1 MSSGPASTGPRPA
14 ASASRPSAASGAP
27 SRSSRH
33 SQPSA
38 SSAVVIPWSGV
49 ASGELK

>member
-14 ASASRPSAASGAP
+14 ASASRSIAASAVP

-33 SQPSA
+33 SHPSA

-49 ASGELK
+49 ARGELK

>member
-14 ASASRPSAASGAP
+14 ASASRASAASGAP

-33 SQPSA
+33 SHPRA